1 MACDSEAQ
9 EDELLALESIY
20 DSQIF
25 VATTEGEIPGGQ
37 FVAHLDLPPSF
48 FVKVTTN
55 ETGICVFLDFFISV
69 IKRRFAIT
77 AKGTNVHERDLP
89 DDGVLQLNSETQ
101 FTS

>member
-1 MACDSEAQ
+1 MAGDREAQ

-37 FVAHLDLPPSF
+37 FVAHLDLPSSF
-48 FVKVTTN
+48 FVKVATN
-55 ETGICVFLDFFISV
+55 ETGICIFLDFFIST
-69 IKRRFAIT
+69 IA
-77 AKGTNVHERDLP
+77 AKGTSVQGKTFRMTA
-89 DDGVLQLNSETQ
+89 S